1 MEGLARRL
9 RHADLGDLVAEQLA
23 TADAIILGRRTNES
37 WAKASRSQS
46 GTPEMQLGCGS
57 VVAEV
62 PGGGWCSGCA
72 PVKAEEPMSGLT
84 EQHTPPGFGR
94 KSGKPSHHRSRR
106 TRTDAQPL
114 EGGRR

>member
-46 GTPEMQLGCGS
+46 GTPEMQLG
-57 VVAEV
+57 
-62 PGGGWCSGCA
+62 
-72 PVKAEEPMSGLT
+72 
-84 EQHTPPGFGR
+84 
-94 KSGKPSHHRSRR
+94 
-106 TRTDAQPL
+106 
-114 EGGRR
+114 